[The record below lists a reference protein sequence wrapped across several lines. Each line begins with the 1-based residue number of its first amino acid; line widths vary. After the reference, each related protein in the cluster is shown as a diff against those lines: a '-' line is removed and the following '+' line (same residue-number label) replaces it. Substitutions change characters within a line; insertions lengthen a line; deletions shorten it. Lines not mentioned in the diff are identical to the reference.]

1 MEKARIKHEQKCR
14 DELEQ
19 PYIFRDKNLFI
30 AENILIF
37 DDFYTKAMNKLS
49 CLALSI
55 SMVHQSMTE
64 TTKTLDHFMISTP
77 HQPHNAP
84 DVSLDMSHD
93 FTSVEPPTAM
103 VPM

>member
-19 PYIFRDKNLFI
+19 PYIFRDKNLVI

-37 DDFYTKAMNKLS
+37 DDFYTKAMIKLS

-55 SMVHQSMTE
+55 SMVHQAMTD
-64 TTKTLDHFMISTP
+64 TTKTLDHFMV
-77 HQPHNAP
+77 AP
-84 DVSLDMSHD
+84 WNRAQGAGDESLDMSRD
-93 FTSVEPPTAM
+93 
-103 VPM
+103 